1 MSSSTK
7 KNANYNIFIN
17 NYISELKRCLDKL
30 DHKAVGKVI
39 DILMEAYRN
48 NKKVFIM
55 GNGGAASNA
64 SHMACD
70 LGKGTLQ
77 REYDENEP
85 RFRVISLTDNVAIMT
100 AFANDLSYED
110 IFLQQLRNLV
120 EKDDVVI
127 ALSGSGNSIN
137 IIKAVEYAKKCQAK
151 TIGFLGFKTGGK
163 LAKIVDYAII
173 ADSPFYGPSEDIQ
186 LILDH
191 IITSWIARIKGKHD
205 RKMKR
210 RKIRGGVK

>member
-1 MSSSTK
+1 M
-7 KNANYNIFIN
+7 
-17 NYISELKRCLDKL
+17 
-30 DHKAVGKVI
+30 
-39 DILMEAYRN
+39 LMEAYHN
-48 NKKVFIM
+48 NRQVFIM

-70 LGKGTLQ
+70 LGKGTLT

-110 IFLQQLRNLV
+110 VFVQQLRNLV

-137 IIKAVEYAKKCQAK
+137 IVKAVEYARKCQAR
-151 TIGFLGFKTGGK
+151 TIGFLGFRTGGK
-163 LAKIVDYAII
+163 LAKIVDCAII
-173 ADSPFYGPSEDIQ
+173 ADSPFYGPSEDLQ

-191 IITSWIARIKGKHD
+191 IITSWIAKIKGKHD
-205 RKMKR
+205 RKMMKGI
-210 RKIRGGVK
+210 KS